1 MKVRQINV
9 PFFKSITDDDGN
21 ELMFDVRKVVAIAR
35 FDYQVGYGRS
45 DNDIRYNLNIHLGSD
60 TNGVM
65 CMQYKEKSKRD
76 EAFNNLKFALM
87 EANQNL
93 YVEMEE

>member
-21 ELMFDVRKVVAIAR
+21 ELMFDVRKVVGIAK
-35 FDYQVGYGRS
+35 FDCQIGYSGK
-45 DNDIRYNLNIHLGSD
+45 DIRYNLNIFIGSD
-60 TNGVM
+60 SNGAM
-65 CMQYKEKSKRD
+65 SMQYKDKSKRD

-93 YVEMEE
+93 YVELEE

>member
-9 PFFKSITDDDGN
+9 PFFKSITDDKGN
-21 ELMFDVRKVVAIAR
+21 ELMFDVRKVVALSK
-35 FDYQVGYGRS
+35 FDFESGYGSRNIS
-45 DNDIRYNLNIHLGSD
+45 YNLNIHVGSD
-60 TNGVM
+60 SNGVIG
-65 CMQYKEKSKRD
+65 MQYDTKEKRD
-76 EAFNNLKFALM
+76 EAFNNLKFALI

>member
-21 ELMFDVRKVVAIAR
+21 EFMFDVRKVIAIGKSDFQA
-35 FDYQVGYGRS
+35 GYDGKVK
-45 DNDIRYNLNIHLGSD
+45 RYNLNIHLGSD
-60 TNGVM
+60 PNGVM
-65 CMQYKEKSKRD
+65 CMQYKEKEKRD

-93 YVEMEE
+93 YVEVEE

>member
-9 PFFKSITDDDGN
+9 PFFKSIIDDKGN
-21 ELMFDVRKVVAIAR
+21 ELMFDVRKVVALSK
-35 FDYQVGYGRS
+35 FDFDRGYNGNNYCYS
-45 DNDIRYNLNIHLGSD
+45 LNVHIGNDG
-60 TNGVM
+60 NGVVN
-65 CMQYKEKSKRD
+65 MQYDKKEKRD

>member
-21 ELMFDVRKVVAIAR
+21 ELMFDVRKVVALSK
-35 FDYQVGYGRS
+35 FDFENGYGR
-45 DNDIRYNLNIHLGSD
+45 DKIYNLNIHIGADS
-60 TNGVM
+60 NGVVAM
-65 CMQYKEKSKRD
+65 RYNTKEKRD
-76 EAFNNLKFALM
+76 KAFNNLKFALI
-87 EANQNL
+87 EANQSL

>member
-35 FDYQVGYGRS
+35 FDYQTGYSRE
-45 DNDIRYNLNIHLGSD
+45 DRYSLNIHIGSD
-60 TNGVM
+60 SNGVM

-76 EAFNNLKFALM
+76 EAFNNLKFALI
-87 EANQNL
+87 EANQSL
-93 YVEMEE
+93 YVEVDEK

>member
-1 MKVRQINV
+1 MKVRQINI

-21 ELMFDVRKVVAIAR
+21 ELMFDVRKVVAIGR
-35 FDYQVGYGRS
+35 FNYQNGYGREGYS
-45 DNDIRYNLNIHLGSD
+45 LNIQLCTDS
-60 TNGVM
+60 NGVM
-65 CMQYKEKSKRD
+65 CMQYKEKEKRD
-76 EAFNNLKFALM
+76 EAFNNLKFALI

>member
-21 ELMFDVRKVVAIAR
+21 ELMFDVRKVVAIGR
-35 FDYQVGYGRS
+35 FNYQDGYGRE
-45 DNDIRYNLNIHLGSD
+45 RYSLNIQLSSD
-60 TNGVM
+60 SNGVM
-65 CMQYKEKSKRD
+65 CMQYKEKEKRD
-76 EAFNNLKFALM
+76 EAFNNLKFALI